1 MPATDLSD
9 DAEGAVR
16 RYLVFLDDPRKLRDE
31 AAIQRLTQAVLVADD
46 PIDKLKA
53 LAELE
58 RAAQVDEK
66 SVRDGFVEHARAWA
80 EAEDVPV
87 TAFREL
93 GVPDDALRDAGFDV
107 PAGPP
112 RRARAGRASAT
123 GSESGRVRARAVPV
137 DAIKAHVLSLDGPF
151 VLSDVMNGVG
161 GSPATIRKAVD
172 ELVDAGQVARLGP
185 VPDHNG
191 RGRAPVRYT
200 RT

>member
-1 MPATDLSD
+1 MPATDVSG

-16 RYLVFLDDPRKLRDE
+16 GYLVFLEDPRKLRDE

-66 SVRDGFVEHARAWA
+66 AVRSAFVEHARAWA
-80 EAEDVPV
+80 DAEAVPV

-93 GVPDDALRDAGFDV
+93 GVPDDALREAGFDL

-112 RRARAGRASAT
+112 RRARASRANAAGTGRP
-123 GSESGRVRARAVPV
+123 RARAVPV
-137 DAIKAHVLSLDGPF
+137 DEIKAHVLGLDGPF
-151 VLSDVMNGVG
+151 VLSDVMSGVG

-172 ELVDAGQVARLGP
+172 ELVEAGQVTRLGP
-185 VPDHNG
+185 VPDHSG
-191 RGRAPVRYT
+191 RGRAPVRYA
-200 RT
+200 RA

>member
-1 MPATDLSD
+1 MPATDVSG

-16 RYLVFLDDPRKLRDE
+16 GYLVFMEDPRKLRDE

-66 SVRDGFVEHARAWA
+66 AVRSAFVEHARAWA
-80 EAEDVPV
+80 EAEAVPV

-93 GVPDDALRDAGFDV
+93 GVPDDALREAGFDL
-107 PAGPP
+107 PAGSP
-112 RRARAGRASAT
+112 RRARASRANAAGTGRP
-123 GSESGRVRARAVPV
+123 RARAVPV
-137 DAIKAHVLSLDGPF
+137 DEIKAHVLGLDGPF
-151 VLSDVMNGVG
+151 VLSDVMSGVG

-172 ELVDAGQVARLGP
+172 ELVEAGQVTRLGP
-185 VPDHNG
+185 VPDHSG
-191 RGRAPVRYT
+191 RGRAPVRYA
-200 RT
+200 RA

>member
-1 MPATDLSD
+1 MPATDLSG

-16 RYLVFLDDPRKLRDE
+16 RYLVYLDDPRKLRDE

-66 SVRDGFVEHARAWA
+66 AVRSAFVEHARAWA
-80 EAEDVPV
+80 EAEAVPV

-93 GVPDDALRDAGFDV
+93 GVPDDALGEAAFDV
-107 PAGPP
+107 PAGSP
-112 RRARAGRASAT
+112 RRARAARANAAGTGRP
-123 GSESGRVRARAVPV
+123 RARAVPV
-137 DAIKAHVLSLDGPF
+137 DEIKAHVLGLDGPF
-151 VLSDVMNGVG
+151 VLSDVMSGVG

-172 ELVDAGQVARLGP
+172 ELVEAGQVTRLGP
-185 VPDHNG
+185 VPDHRG
-191 RGRAPVRYT
+191 RGRAPVRYA
-200 RT
+200 RA

>member
-1 MPATDLSD
+1 MPATDVSG

-16 RYLVFLDDPRKLRDE
+16 SYLVFLEDPRKLRDE

-66 SVRDGFVEHARAWA
+66 AVRAGFIEHARAWA
-80 EAEDVPV
+80 ETEAVPV
-87 TAFREL
+87 SAFREL
-93 GVPDDALRDAGFDV
+93 GVPDDALREAGFDV

-112 RRARAGRASAT
+112 RRARAARGTAAGTGRA
-123 GSESGRVRARAVPV
+123 RARAVPV
-137 DAIKAHVLSLDGPF
+137 DEIKAYVLGLDDPF
-151 VLSDVMNGVG
+151 VLSDVMSGVG

-172 ELVDAGQVARLGP
+172 ELVEAGQVARLGP
-185 VPDHNG
+185 VPDHSG
-191 RGRAPVRYT
+191 RGRAPVRYA
-200 RT
+200 RS

>member
-1 MPATDLSD
+1 MPATDVSG

-16 RYLVFLDDPRKLRDE
+16 GYLVFMEDPRKLRDE

-66 SVRDGFVEHARAWA
+66 AGRSAFVEHARAWA
-80 EAEDVPV
+80 EAEAVPV

-93 GVPDDALRDAGFDV
+93 GVPDDVLREAGFDV
-107 PAGPP
+107 PAAPP
-112 RRARAGRASAT
+112 RRARGSRANAAGT
-123 GSESGRVRARAVPV
+123 GRPRARAVPV
-137 DAIKAHVLSLDGPF
+137 DEIKAHVLGLDGPF
-151 VLSDVMNGVG
+151 VLSDVMSGVG

-172 ELVDAGQVARLGP
+172 ELVEAGQVTRLGP
-185 VPDHNG
+185 VPDHSG
-191 RGRAPVRYT
+191 RGRAPVRYA
-200 RT
+200 RA

>member
-1 MPATDLSD
+1 MPAMDVSG

-16 RYLVFLDDPRKLRDE
+16 GYLVFLEDPRKLRDE

-66 SVRDGFVEHARAWA
+66 AVRSAFVEHARAWA
-80 EAEDVPV
+80 EAEAVPV

-93 GVPDDALRDAGFDV
+93 GVPDDALREAGFDV
-107 PAGPP
+107 PAGSP
-112 RRARAGRASAT
+112 RRARASRANAAGTGRP
-123 GSESGRVRARAVPV
+123 RARAVPV
-137 DAIKAHVLSLDGPF
+137 DEIKAHVLGLDRPF
-151 VLSDVMNGVG
+151 ILSDVMSGVG

-172 ELVDAGQVARLGP
+172 ELVDAGQVTRLGP
-185 VPDHNG
+185 VPDHSG
-191 RGRAPVRYT
+191 RGRAPVRYA
-200 RT
+200 RA